1 MKLKLENAQN
11 KLKQIIFLLL
21 IITTGLCFSQNAAKK
36 KKKVEK
42 KKVEKIISTKVP
54 LTPAKDKV
62 VNPTTPSPTASV
74 NAMQTVEKMD
84 AVINTVPLANDCL
97 YAKTAKTDILTD
109 ILTDKITKRSLI
121 VFNDD
126 VLSIDRIY
134 FSLQRDGVLNLLNVE
149 VIFKNEVKF
158 LDTKKCFDKFSQ
170 VNFALNDGIYMSLKY
185 AEQFKCLEIDESI
198 TGSSHKIASLKG
210 SFILTAE
217 IISLLKNKP
226 LARMDIKFAKNI
238 ENYEIQK
245 NIFLESDNT
254 MFEPAN
260 YFIKYLKCIDN

>member
-1 MKLKLENAQN
+1 MKLQLKKPKN

-21 IITTGLCFSQNAAKK
+21 IITTSLCFSQNAAKK
-36 KKKVEK
+36 KTKVEK
-42 KKVEKIISTKVP
+42 KKVEKITSTKIP
-54 LTPAKDKV
+54 LSPAKDKV
-62 VNPTTPSPTASV
+62 VNPTTPSLDASV
-74 NAMQTVEKMD
+74 NEIQTVEKID
-84 AVINTVPLANDCL
+84 AGINTVPLANDCV
-97 YAKTAKTDILTD
+97 YAKTAKTD

-126 VLSIDRIY
+126 LLSIDRIY

-149 VIFKNEVKF
+149 AIFKNEVKF

-170 VNFALNDGIYMSLKY
+170 VNFVLNDGMYLLLKY
-185 AEQFKCLEIDESI
+185 VDQIKCLEIDQSI

-210 SFILTAE
+210 SFILTSE
-217 IISLLKNKP
+217 IISSLKNKP
-226 LARMDIKFAKNI
+226 LAKMEIKFAKSI